1 MLIPFSSKVTQV
13 AWVPNLFVI
22 NASPEQE
29 VALSVNM
36 AQIAL
41 APTHHFVFI
50 QYGQAN
56 RTTFTETLKK
66 NLIANKIPYSSI
78 PSSLSLDEI
87 AAKTKTKKLLLIADS
102 DKPETMK
109 DMAAKAAALNAK
121 KPGTAAMLGFSAW
134 MEAAESTERQA
145 MHKAD
150 AYIMTTDWFCKLT
163 EASQKFMN
171 DYKRWFN
178 TNLLESKPRMAPLG
192 YDIALRVIGGMGDY
206 GYDFGEQA
214 PRSGTVAATT
224 PLQSE
229 IQFMKVGNG
238 AGYMNKSLLFV
249 HFKPDGNIVKVSLQ
263 K

>member
-1 MLIPFSSKVTQV
+1 
-13 AWVPNLFVI
+13 
-22 NASPEQE
+22 
-29 VALSVNM
+29 
-36 AQIAL
+36 
-41 APTHHFVFI
+41 
-50 QYGQAN
+50 
-56 RTTFTETLKK
+56 
-66 NLIANKIPYSSI
+66 
-78 PSSLSLDEI
+78 
-87 AAKTKTKKLLLIADS
+87 
-102 DKPETMK
+102 
-109 DMAAKAAALNAK
+109 
-121 KPGTAAMLGFSAW
+121 
-134 MEAAESTERQA
+134 

-178 TNLLESKPRMAPLG
+178 TNLLDSKPRMAPLG
-192 YDIALRVIGGMGDY
+192 YDIALRVSGGMGDY
-206 GYDFGEQA
+206 GYDFGEQT
-214 PRSGTVAATT
+214 PIPGTVAATT